1 MFGTRWVY
9 ASCDVSMAKGV
20 TCAVYGAR
28 LRPVNVTKGSAVG
41 KFSGMAAL
49 PSFSGH
55 TEGIPWLFA
64 VRALTEQT

>member
-1 MFGTRWVY
+1 MFGARWVY

-41 KFSGMAAL
+41 KFLFGTHRGNSMAVCGQ
-49 PSFSGH
+49 SSN
-55 TEGIPWLFA
+55 
-64 VRALTEQT
+64 